1 MKKLLTIFAFMGLM
15 VLVSCGPTPTP
26 TPKPTDFDV
35 PEFDLTTPVTITYWH
50 ANGAALTTVLESI
63 RDEFVEKYPNIT
75 VDLVSYGDYTTLRD
89 TVTGAITAGNT
100 PTAAQTY
107 PDHVAV
113 YLDGGALVSLDS
125 YIKDERYGLSQE
137 ELNQFLPGF
146 LGEGTIYDED
156 GTRYAL
162 PFNKSTEILYYNKD
176 VFEANGWT
184 VPETWDDVIE
194 ICKAW
199 QATDHYKA
207 AVEKWGGKVAGMSY
221 DSEANLFITLTQQ
234 WGGTYTAF
242 DENGQGIFSAF
253 GVDADST
260 AKSKAALSWYLEQFN
275 NKYIATTSYF
285 GADYSSTAFLNG
297 QCIMTVGSS
306 AGAGYNDGMDTTKNT
321 ETLFETGVSAYP
333 QKAGTYSETK
343 GNVIQ
348 QGTNVSLFKCTDPQE
363 QLAGWLWLKHM
374 TSYESALA
382 WATET
387 AYFPIR
393 YDVLNSDE
401 YQDHI
406 KGIVRAE
413 DGSIVSENQTIA
425 ARAKEAGLKQQNWFY
440 TNVAFFGSSKARDE
454 AETLVQAILYGT
466 DGQTLSIDAAYA
478 NALRRLTSN

>member
-1 MKKLLTIFAFMGLM
+1 MKKLLTILAAICLV
-15 VLVSCGPTPTP
+15 VLTGCVTPTP
-26 TPKPTDFDV
+26 TPGPKPTDFEI
-35 PEFDLTTPVTITYWH
+35 PEFDLTKEVTVTYYH
-50 ANGAALTTVLESI
+50 ANGAQLTTVLEGI
-63 RDEFVEKYPNIT
+63 RDEFVKKYPNVT
-75 VDLVSYGDYTTLRD
+75 VDLISYGDYTTLRD
-89 TVTGAITAGNT
+89 TVTGAITAGTT

-113 YLDGGALVSLDS
+113 YLHGGALVSLDP
-125 YIKDERYGLSQE
+125 YVNDERYGLSQE
-137 ELNQFLPGF
+137 ELDQFLPGF
-146 LGEGTIYDED
+146 LGEGTIYDEA

-162 PFNKSTEILYYNKD
+162 PFNKSTEILFYNTE
-176 VFEANGWT
+176 VFEENGWT
-184 VPETWDDVIE
+184 APETWDDVIE

-199 QATDHYKA
+199 QKTDHYKA
-207 AVEKWGGKVAGMSY
+207 AYEKWGGKVAGMSY

-242 DENGQGIFSAF
+242 DANGQGIFSAF
-253 GVDADST
+253 GVDEDST

-285 GADYSSTAFLNG
+285 GADYSSDAFKNG
-297 QCIMTVGSS
+297 QCIMTIGSS
-306 AGAGYNDGMDTTKNT
+306 AGASYNNGAEST
-321 ETLFETGVSAYP
+321 ETVFTTSVSHYP

-363 QLAGWLWLKHM
+363 QLAGWLWIKHM
-374 TSYESALA
+374 TSYESALT
-382 WATET
+382 WALDT

-393 YDVLNSDE
+393 YDVLESQE
-401 YQDHI
+401 YQDHM

-413 DGSIVSENQTIA
+413 DGTVLSENQTLPA
-425 ARAKEAGLKQQNWFY
+425 KAKEAGLGQKNWFY
-440 TNVAFFGSSKARDE
+440 TNVAFYGSSKARDE

-466 DGQTLSIDAAYA
+466 EGQTLTIDAAYA